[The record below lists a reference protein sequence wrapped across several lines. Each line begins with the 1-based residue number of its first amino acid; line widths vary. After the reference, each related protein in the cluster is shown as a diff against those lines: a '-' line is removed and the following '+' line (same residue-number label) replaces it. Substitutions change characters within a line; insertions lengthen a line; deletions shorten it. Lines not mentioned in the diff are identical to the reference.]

1 MQTMRDNPE
10 NDYTVAEYCEAFEV
24 STSGY
29 YRWRKRTPSPR
40 EVEDARILDSIHEI
54 HAHRHTRCYGSPRM
68 ARELR
73 SKGFTCGENR
83 VARIM
88 REAGVRGAFRRPFR
102 PATTKQEGAA
112 PPIPNLLKHVEPT
125 APGQVLAGDI
135 TYVATREGWLYLAV
149 VIDLFGRRVPG
160 WKIGDD
166 LSTPLVSAAIQ
177 KAAQH
182 CPFATGAF
190 FHSDRGCQYT
200 SAEFGSAC
208 SRLGLSRSLSRTGN
222 CWDNA
227 WSESFFASLKSE
239 CFPENGIFE
248 SKTLARRAIFDYLE
262 TFYNRSRLH
271 SSLGYLSP
279 DDYVARHYQNP
290 QLN

>member
-1 MQTMRDNPE
+1 MVK
-10 NDYTVAEYCEAFEV
+10 TVSRESCAKPV
-24 STSGY
+24 SGEPSGDHSA
-29 YRWRKRTPSPR
+29 PLPR
-40 EVEDARILDSIHEI
+40 SRRAPH
-54 HAHRHTRCYGSPRM
+54 PR
-68 ARELR
+68 
-73 SKGFTCGENR
+73 
-83 VARIM
+83 
-88 REAGVRGAFRRPFR
+88 
-102 PATTKQEGAA
+102 
-112 PPIPNLLKHVEPT
+112 IPNLLKHVEPT

-248 SKTLARRAIFDYLE
+248 SKTLARRAIVDYL
-262 TFYNRSRLH
+262 
-271 SSLGYLSP
+271 
-279 DDYVARHYQNP
+279 
-290 QLN
+290 